1 LSLGDQVKQSM
12 ARNAAALL
20 VSCVLLLVAASCLP
34 AAAGYYKPPNPAT
47 CGLKVGYYHDKCP
60 AAEAIVKHVV
70 KAAVRQNRDVGAGI
84 IRMLFHDC
92 FVEVRVSLACKT
104 STSR

>member
-1 LSLGDQVKQSM
+1 M

-20 VSCVLLLVAASCLP
+20 VSCVLLVAAACLP
-34 AAAGYYKPPNPAT
+34 AAAGYYKPPTNPAT

-60 AAEAIVKHVV
+60 AAEAIVKRVV
-70 KAAVRQNRDVGAGI
+70 KAALRQDRGVGAAV

-92 FVEVRVSLACKT
+92 FVEVRCYG
-104 STSR
+104 

>member
-1 LSLGDQVKQSM
+1 VCII
-12 ARNAAALL
+12 ARGSVVPASSGWLL
-20 VSCVLLLVAASCLP
+20 Q
-34 AAAGYYKPPNPAT
+34 PPNPAT

-104 STSR
+104 STSG

>member
-1 LSLGDQVKQSM
+1 M

-20 VSCVLLLVAASCLP
+20 VSCVLLVAAACLP
-34 AAAGYYKPPNPAT
+34 AAADYYKPPNHAT

-60 AAEAIVKHVV
+60 AAEAIVKRVV
-70 KAAVRQNRDVGAGI
+70 KAALRQDRGVGAAV

-92 FVEVRVSLACKT
+92 FVEVRCYG
-104 STSR
+104 